1 MSVHKI
7 FVIPRFYCIKN
18 VHKAVILL
26 HELNV
31 LYAGD
36 DDFVLM
42 SFTATARPQPPTS
55 RPPIGCRPGQS
66 PCRTAGQ
73 CVPSSAICDGRFDC
87 QDFSD
92 EDNCG
97 EFS

>member
-1 MSVHKI
+1 VNI
-7 FVIPRFYCIKN
+7 IY
-18 VHKAVILL
+18 KALSFL
-26 HELNV
+26 HTLNV
-31 LYAGD
+31 ICANDISL
-36 DDFVLM
+36 LM
-42 SFTATARPQPPTS
+42 LFLAIVRPTPPPTTS
-55 RPPIGCRPGQS
+55 RPPLICPLGQS

-92 EDNCG
+92 ETDCG